1 MQPAIPT
8 SHPYPYSSEIEALKA
23 ERARLMSKP
32 VLGFPK
38 KREQIK
44 ALTTK
49 ILKEE
54 LRNV

>member
-1 MQPAIPT
+1 MQTAIPHG
-8 SHPYPYSSEIEALKA
+8 HPYPYPSEIEALKA
-23 ERARLMSKP
+23 ERARLISKP

-38 KREQIK
+38 KRDQIK

-54 LRNV
+54 LRNG